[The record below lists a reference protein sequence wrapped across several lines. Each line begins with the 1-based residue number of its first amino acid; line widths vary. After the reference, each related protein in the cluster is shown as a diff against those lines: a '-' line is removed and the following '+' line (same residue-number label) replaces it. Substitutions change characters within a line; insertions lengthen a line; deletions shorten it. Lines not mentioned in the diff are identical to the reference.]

1 VTLIRAQGLTKR
13 FGTRTAIDTVDL
25 EVPAGVCFG
34 FLGPNGAGKT
44 TLIRLM
50 LGLARPDAG
59 SVRIAGVDVRADPR
73 GALRRVGAIV
83 EEPRFYPHL
92 TGDEN
97 LRVHAA
103 LLEDPVAAVTRIPAL
118 IDRVGLTGRD
128 GDKLK
133 GYSMGMRQRLGVA
146 RALLGEPELLILD
159 EPSNGLDAEGMAE
172 FRTLIRA
179 LVEQEGRTVFLS
191 SHLLDEMQ
199 KLCDEVAIVEQ
210 GKVVARSSVRALLAE
225 GGAALVVDTDDPAGA
240 RSVLEAAG
248 FAATVIEGEL
258 VRVDAIVDRAQAIA
272 VTRRLVEA
280 GIGVAGIRTDTRSL
294 EQHYLAITR
303 EAAAGRTL
311 S

>member
-1 VTLIRAQGLTKR
+1 VTLIQAEGLTKR
-13 FGTRTAIDTVDL
+13 FGARTAIDGVDL

-59 SVRIAGVDVRADPR
+59 GVRIAGIDVRADPR

-103 LLEDPVAAVTRIPAL
+103 LLDDPVAAVARIPAL
-118 IDRVGLTGRD
+118 VGRVGLSGRE

-172 FRTLIRA
+172 FRTLIRT
-179 LVEQEGRTVFLS
+179 LVEQEGRTVFVS

-210 GKVVARSSVRALLAE
+210 GKVVAQSSVRALLAE
-225 GGAALVVDTDDPAGA
+225 GGAALVVDADDPARA
-240 RSVLEAAG
+240 RAVLEAAG
-248 FAATVIEGEL
+248 FAAAVIEGDL
-258 VRVDAIVDRAQAIA
+258 VRVEGVVDRAQAIA

-280 GIGVAGIRTDTRSL
+280 GVGVAGVRADTQSL

-303 EAAAGRTL
+303 EAAAGRTAP
-311 S
+311 